1 MNYISQGA
9 PSRPLA
15 ETRPP
20 LTTRPL
26 LGAAST
32 PLWEEGPRLQGEYIW
47 DLRQNTLLWADS

>member
-32 PLWEEGPRLQGEYIW
+32 PLWEEGPRLQGEY
-47 DLRQNTLLWADS
+47 RQNTQTEHSSVG